1 MASFFVMC
9 EKKEG
14 GGGEGE
20 KNEGGEGE
28 EEKSEGGGGQGEK
41 REGWGGGEGERRE
54 RDREHYYT
62 ELSSIDIAI
71 LLIMV
76 NNYMHIPF
84 C

>member
-1 MASFFVMC
+1 MY
-9 EKKEG
+9 
-14 GGGEGE
+14 E

-28 EEKSEGGGGQGEK
+28 GEKSEGGGGQGEE
-41 REGWGGGEGERRE
+41 RERRE
-54 RDREHYYT
+54 RDEEERERQGTLYYT